1 MISLPKLPQELPS
14 SPGPNVGAPQPA
26 ASPPQAAD
34 DTDMPLPSSP
44 QTFFL
49 GSLLTL
55 AVLTAIH
62 VASSIILPVV
72 LAFVLQLILQPA
84 VRLLERIGLPRAIG
98 ALLAILMVVGA
109 LVGFVAALSLPAA
122 TWAEK
127 LPEGLPRLETHLVVL
142 KRPIE
147 ALQKVIQQAEHVAD
161 APEKKGATV
170 AVRNDLGLT
179 GALFAGTRAVIDG
192 LFTTVL
198 VLYFLLVAGDIFLR
212 RIVEVLPDFGDK
224 RQAVDISQQI
234 EADISAYLL
243 TITAM
248 NAAVGIAT
256 AVAMYFCGLGDPLL
270 WGAAA
275 FLLNYVP
282 ILGPLFGTVIFLL
295 AGMLSFDSLWWALL
309 PPALYFGIHLAE
321 GETMTPM
328 LLARRFTLNPVLV
341 ILSGSGC
348 GGCPERSWPFQCWPS
363 SRSLATACVRS
374 KLWGTSSKVSPMSLP
389 EKIEDRIAGR
399 QPLQFAFMQH
409 AETHL
414 RVPRCDDQSVSV
426 SLAT

>member
-1 MISLPKLPQELPS
+1 MVSLSKLPHEAPS
-14 SPGPNVGAPQPA
+14 SPGQNVSVPQPA
-26 ASPPQAAD
+26 VSPPQAAD
-34 DTDMPLPSSP
+34 DIEMPLPSSP

-55 AVLTAIH
+55 AVLAAVH
-62 VASSIILPVV
+62 AASSIILPVV

-84 VRLLERIGLPRAIG
+84 VHLLDRIGLPRAIG
-98 ALLAILMVVGA
+98 ALLAILVVVGA

-161 APEKKGATV
+161 APDRKGAIV
-170 AVRNDLGLT
+170 SVRRDLGLT

-212 RIVEVLPDFGDK
+212 RIVEVLPNFRDK
-224 RQAVDISQQI
+224 RQAVDISQQV

-282 ILGPLFGTVIFLL
+282 ILGPLLGTVMFLL

-309 PPALYFGIHLAE
+309 PPALYFGIHLVE
-321 GETMTPM
+321 GETLTPL

-341 ILSGSGC
+341 ILSLVFWFWMWGVPGAI
-348 GGCPERSWPFQCWPS
+348 
-363 SRSLATACVRS
+363 LAVPMLAILKIVSDRVR
-374 KLWGTSSKVSPMSLP
+374 
-389 EKIEDRIAGR
+389 
-399 QPLQFAFMQH
+399 PLKALGH
-409 AETHL
+409 ILEG
-414 RVPRCDDQSVSV
+414 
-426 SLAT
+426 

>member
-1 MISLPKLPQELPS
+1 MVSLSKLPHEPPS
-14 SPGPNVGAPQPA
+14 SPGQNVSVPQPA
-26 ASPPQAAD
+26 VSPPQAAD
-34 DTDMPLPSSP
+34 DIEMPLPSSP

-55 AVLTAIH
+55 AVLAAVH
-62 VASSIILPVV
+62 AASSIILPVV

-84 VRLLERIGLPRAIG
+84 VHLLDRIGLPRAIG
-98 ALLAILMVVGA
+98 ALLAILVVVGA

-161 APEKKGATV
+161 APDRKGAIV
-170 AVRNDLGLT
+170 SVRRDLGLT

-212 RIVEVLPDFGDK
+212 RIVEVLPNFRDK
-224 RQAVDISQQI
+224 RQAVDISQQV

-282 ILGPLFGTVIFLL
+282 ILGPLLGTVMFLL

-309 PPALYFGIHLAE
+309 PPALYFGIHLVE
-321 GETMTPM
+321 GETLTPL

-341 ILSGSGC
+341 ILSLVFWFWMWGVPGAI
-348 GGCPERSWPFQCWPS
+348 
-363 SRSLATACVRS
+363 LAVPMLAILKIVSDRVR
-374 KLWGTSSKVSPMSLP
+374 
-389 EKIEDRIAGR
+389 
-399 QPLQFAFMQH
+399 PLKALGH
-409 AETHL
+409 ILEG
-414 RVPRCDDQSVSV
+414 
-426 SLAT
+426 